1 MLSVQHSPEWKVNTN
16 EFYVEIIMQWRWVL
30 RKVNFSHFH
39 LLSLL
44 SFCFE
49 IRYCYL
55 TLLDRTLITTCGYQ
69 VLTVSLSLCFYS
81 LFFLSVCII
90 HTQITHTYIYT
101 HICIYIQHIHIFI
114 VQLVIGTYK
123 NAQSCYSINRHV
135 KPCFLSLIM
144 PALGLRLL
152 CNSLDEKLHNLCDLC
167 DFSWWWA
174 PTGIVEILEIRLFHY
189 FGSDTHVGY

>member
-1 MLSVQHSPEWKVNTN
+1 MLSVQHSPGWKVNTN

-81 LFFLSVCII
+81 LFFLSVCITHTHKLYTYMYI
-90 HTQITHTYIYT
+90 HTTYTYLYSTISNRDLQKGT
-101 HICIYIQHIHIFI
+101 KLLQHKQTCQTLFP
-114 VQLVIGTYK
+114 LTD
-123 NAQSCYSINRHV
+123 NA
-135 KPCFLSLIM
+135 SLRSQ
-144 PALGLRLL
+144 ATLQ
-152 CNSLDEKLHNLCDLC
+152 
-167 DFSWWWA
+167 FTWWK
-174 PTGIVEILEIRLFHY
+174 T
-189 FGSDTHVGY
+189 S